1 VPFITRKLQNF
12 EVVQHRPYQAGKAG
26 ARTLNTEQFLTPL
39 LRQTNQ
45 GPSLWLICQEYLLKL
60 PWCGILH
67 LFGAYA
73 PFLLRRRS
81 P

>member
-12 EVVQHRPYQAGKAG
+12 EVVQHRPCQAGKAG
-26 ARTLNTEQFLTPL
+26 ARTLNTEQFLTAL

-45 GPSLWLICQEYLLKL
+45 GQVLWLICLKYLLKL

-67 LFGAYA
+67 LFGAYT